1 MISAKTIFRLNR
13 LSLQTLVSMRETRN
27 VEQSKS
33 DALSMS
39 LSIPLRHSCHFLLCF
54 SGNVCVKP
62 NEPNADPKDCSKF
75 YLCANGKP
83 HPMSCREGTLFN
95 ANVMTCDYPKNVN
108 CDRRLVTPRVNIQ
121 SVTEWVDVHHNSVTE
136 EDPVPVH
143 NSNNNNKQ
151 TEGMSSEKIAIIVL
165 VLMLLAICLLL
176 AWCFRDRI
184 KEMAEPVIE
193 SIRKDKIKPASA
205 SGSGLGLLRPYSVNK
220 LPWYAINK
228 ADQKHPPQPVIPAI
242 PKVQIRNYNLR
253 DLPPIPDYDSNPNPS
268 TGPVPP
274 PRRKKSI
281 VEIQNF
287 EQGLSGSEESENST
301 QSIA

>member
-1 MISAKTIFRLNR
+1 
-13 LSLQTLVSMRETRN
+13 MRERGMRN
-27 VEQSKS
+27 AEQSIT

-39 LSIPLRHSCHFLLCF
+39 LISDTLSFPSLL

-62 NEPNADPKDCSKF
+62 NEPNADPEDCSKF

-83 HPMSCREGTLFN
+83 HPMSCREGTLYN

-108 CDRRLVTPRVNIQ
+108 CNRRLVTPRVNIQ
-121 SVTEWVDVHHNSVTE
+121 SVTEVADVHHNSVTE
-136 EDPVPVH
+136 DLAPVPVYK
-143 NSNNNNKQ
+143 SNNIEQ
-151 TEGMSSEKIAIIVL
+151 TGGLSSEKIAIIVL
-165 VLMLLAICLLL
+165 VLLLLAVCLLL
-176 AWCFRDRI
+176 SWCFRDRI

-193 SIRKDKIKPASA
+193 SMRRDKIKPAV
-205 SGSGLGLLRPYSVNK
+205 SGSGLGLLRPYSMNK

-228 ADQKHPPQPVIPAI
+228 TDQKQPQPVIPSI

-253 DLPPIPDYDSNPNPS
+253 DLPPIPDYDSNPNPT

-287 EQGLSGSEESENST
+287 EQGLAGSEESENST